1 MEKKNERGRELR
13 EGDARRPVT
22 FWRRWGGYGG
32 VLAVVGDGECRC
44 WSVPRVR
51 DRGAMVLVR
60 RSGGLG
66 LDFN

>member
-1 MEKKNERGRELR
+1 MGWLR
-13 EGDARRPVT
+13 A
-22 FWRRWGGYGG
+22 YGG
-32 VLAVVGDGECRC
+32 VLAGVGDGECRC

-51 DRGAMVLVR
+51 DRGAMVLVK